1 MSQLTQLKKAI
12 IHLYVSVSKLH
23 SAFPDRKFTPDG
35 RMVGDI
41 GEAIA
46 ALEFSVILD
55 KKSKKHW
62 DGHRVDSIGKER
74 KVQIKTT
81 QRDETYLKEPPYEGD
96 LLVFKIFRNGKWKCY
111 YDGSIMKVWKSL
123 KNKNLDPTGAK
134 IISLKKLK
142 VLQSKKIIL

>member
-1 MSQLTQLKKAI
+1 MSQLSQLKKAI

-46 ALEFSVILD
+46 ALEFNVILD
-55 KKSKKHW
+55 EKSKKHW
-62 DGHRVDSIGKER
+62 DGHRVGLTGKER

-81 QRDETYLKEPPYEGD
+81 QKDETYLKEPPHEGD
-96 LLVFKIFRNGKWKCY
+96 LLVFKIFRNGEWKCY
-111 YDGSIMKVWKSL
+111 YDGSIVKVWRSL
-123 KNKNLDPTGAK
+123 KNKKPDKTGAK
-134 IISLKKLK
+134 AITLGKLK
-142 VLQSKKIIL
+142 VLQKK